1 MSSVLEDKDAI
12 RELLASELLLSCRLR
27 DFDGQTIYSPED
39 AVHVGPLGKVQGRE
53 AIRKFVGT
61 RNTAGQPTP
70 YKHCTINSVI
80 RVNGNEAH
88 AESYIFV
95 LNGGEHAITT
105 SVAGRYE
112 DLLVKQGDQWRFRAR
127 KVHLDIA
134 PTPR

>member
-12 RELLASELLLSCRLR
+12 RELLANYCFHVDGG
-27 DFDGQTIYSPED
+27 DFDKWAGLFTED
-39 AVHVGPLGKVQGRE
+39 ATFDVGPLGKVQGRE